1 MLRLSLLTERD
12 TRRNSNGFDWFP
24 GTGSFGGWNPYLASG
39 ATQSHFVEAARPPV
53 PESGIVVEYKGN
65 APAPGWLE
73 STIQTLNELLS
84 LPADWDSYGA
94 RPIDPTTAIF
104 SLQLLSEV
112 MGPNVPAPL
121 VVPTNRGGVQLE
133 WHTRGID
140 LEIEIQQSGRISV
153 CYEDHRSGNEWE
165 EELTSDLTRLSGAL
179 SELSR
184 RG

>member
-1 MLRLSLLTERD
+1 MPQPSLLTERD

-24 GTGSFGGWNPYLASG
+24 GTGSFGVWSPYSASG
-39 ATQSHFVEAARPPV
+39 ATQSHFEETHTSV
-53 PESGIVVEYKGN
+53 PGIVVEYKGK
-65 APAPGWLE
+65 APRWLK
-73 STIQTLNELLS
+73 SAIQTLNELLS
-84 LPADWDSYGA
+84 LPANWDSYGA

-104 SLQLLSEV
+104 SLKLLSEV
-112 MGPNVPAPL
+112 MSPNVPVPL

-140 LEIEIQQSGRISV
+140 LEIEVQQPERISV
-153 CYEDHRSGNEWE
+153 CYEDHRLEDEWE
-165 EELTSDLTRLSGAL
+165 EELTSDLTRLSDAL